1 MRQKVQKFDQA
12 GKFAVTNISSNPPLI
27 LIEKNVQIN
36 KNNQILLNKLVE
48 ISSGKW
54 SSVSMAPKRV
64 RQMLK

>member
-1 MRQKVQKFDQA
+1 MRQKVQKFDQQ
-12 GKFAVTNISSNPPLI
+12 GKFKVTNILTNPCLI
-27 LIEKNVQIN
+27 LIEKNTQIN